1 VRHRAILPY
10 ELHEGPQNAISCP
23 LRSTE
28 GERWAFPRTQCLSS
42 SRARQTTGPRT
53 SRPA

>member
-23 LRSTE
+23 CGRPK
-28 GERWAFPRTQCLSS
+28 ERGGH
-42 SRARQTTGPRT
+42 SRGHNV
-53 SRPA
+53 